1 MGFTFFYRDRHT
13 LEQLVYQ
20 MINSFDIN
28 YPFKIWDAGCSN
40 GAEPYTFAMILREQ
54 IGKEWFSKIK
64 IIATDIDEYSN
75 FEKIIPAGIYPKSDL
90 ERMPEEIFKKYFI
103 KYDDFNRYIIIEEIK
118 SKITYIK
125 HNLLSLE
132 PVEKN
137 FDVVICKNVLLHFS
151 NQERIDVLKMYH
163 LVLSKNGLLATEQTQ
178 SLPDELTDYF
188 EKIIPN
194 ANIYRKIEK

>member
-90 ERMPEEIFKKYFI
+90 ERMPEEIFQKYFI

-118 SKITYIK
+118 SKIKYIK

>member
-118 SKITYIK
+118 SKIKYIK